1 MGKNIEINSE
11 LEKYIEELSYNLHP
25 IQQEIIK
32 YNNSLGDIKKM
43 QISVSQCHFLHLIT
57 RVSKIK
63 SVLEIGT
70 FTGLSTLSIAL
81 ALPDDGNLIALDKNE
96 LTNKVAVDFFKKAN
110 QGNKIKT
117 NIKHAL
123 DSLNELK
130 KNDKIFDMV
139 FIDADKE
146 NYKNYYDNSLDLITK
161 DGLIIIDN
169 VLWHGDVVDKTKND
183 KLTNIIRDFN
193 SYVKNDKKT
202 EQIILPLGDGF
213 TVCRKL

>member
-1 MGKNIEINSE
+1 MGKNLEINSE
-11 LEKYIEELSYNLHP
+11 LEKYIEDLSYNLHP

-32 YNNSLGDIKKM
+32 YNDSLGDIKRM
-43 QISVSQCHFLHLIT
+43 QISVSQCHFLHLFT
-57 RVSKIK
+57 KVSKIK
-63 SVLEIGT
+63 NVLEIGT

-81 ALPDDGNLIALDKNE
+81 ALPNDGSLIALDKNE
-96 LTNKVAVDFFKKAN
+96 ATNKVAVDFFKKAN
-110 QGNKIKT
+110 QEIKINT
-117 NIKHAL
+117 IIKPAL
-123 DSLNELK
+123 DSLAQLK
-130 KNDKIFDMV
+130 KNNKIFDMV

-202 EQIILPLGDGF
+202 QQIILPLGDGF

>member
-1 MGKNIEINSE
+1 MGKNLEINSE

-32 YNNSLGDIKKM
+32 YNDSLGDIKRM
-43 QISVSQCHFLHLIT
+43 QISVSQCHFLHLIIK
-57 RVSKIK
+57 VSKIK

-70 FTGLSTLSIAL
+70 FTGLSALSIAL
-81 ALPDDGNLIALDKNE
+81 ALPDDGGLIALDKNE
-96 LTNKVAVDFFKKAN
+96 STNKVAIDFFKKAN
-110 QGNKIKT
+110 QEKKVKTIIKP
-117 NIKHAL
+117 AL
-123 DSLNELK
+123 DSLSEF
-130 KNDKIFDMV
+130 KNNNKIFDMV

-146 NYKNYYDNSLDLITK
+146 NYKNYYDNSLELINK

-169 VLWHGDVVDKTKND
+169 VLWHGGVVDKTKND
-183 KLTNIIRDFN
+183 KFTNNMRDFN

-202 EQIILPLGDGF
+202 EQVILPLGDGF